1 LSSIT
6 KMPNGRWRARYR
18 DPNGRSRS
26 RTFSRKQ
33 DAQDFLDDTSTDAR
47 RGEWIDPCKSRE
59 TFDTWADRWWRT
71 TVKFRPTTRR
81 GWHGLLE
88 RHVRPYFTGRKV
100 TEIDWADVEE
110 FIASKLEAGLSP
122 KYVREAVS
130 VLSLVMQ
137 LAVNSKV
144 RRDNP
149 AAGHRLPVRQRKI
162 RQGDVLSMEQAH
174 RLVEAVPGPYKSAV
188 WMLMLTGMRPAE
200 LCGLRVSSVDLLRG
214 EVRVTESLLPVHKFG
229 DQPYHRD
236 VTGPTKTEAGD
247 RGIPIPRWLAD
258 DLATMLAERAER
270 RGQPVDPS
278 EHLFQTRYGNP
289 VNRDKFRE
297 KVMRPALRAAGLPE
311 SIRTYDLRHSH
322 ASLLIELGA
331 SALAVAQ
338 RLGHTDPA
346 MTLRVYG
353 HLFEGVQ
360 ERLTDQLDALR
371 ETTAGTATT
380 ADVVDLSGHNQDT
393 RDTRKTRNRGHVRC
407 TSVKSG

>member
-1 LSSIT
+1 MSSIT
-6 KMPNGRWRARYR
+6 KLSNGRYRARYR

-26 RTFSRKQ
+26 RTFARKL
-33 DAQDFLDDTSTDAR
+33 DAQSFLDDTSTDVR
-47 RGEWIDPCKSRE
+47 RGEWVDPRKSRE
-59 TFDTWADRWWRT
+59 TFDAWADRWWRT

-100 TEIDWADVEE
+100 TEIDWADVED
-110 FIASKLEAGLSP
+110 FIASKLEAEFSP

-174 RLVEAVPGPYKSAV
+174 RLVGAVPGPYKSAV

-214 EVRVTESLLPVHKFG
+214 EVHVTESLLPVHKFG

-236 VTGPTKTEAGD
+236 VTGPTKTEASD
-247 RGIPIPRWLAD
+247 RGIPIPRWLSD
-258 DLATMLAERAER
+258 DLATMLAERAAR
-270 RGQPVDPS
+270 HGQAVEPS
-278 EHLFQTRYGNP
+278 EYLFQTRYGNP
-289 VNRDKFRE
+289 INRDKFRE
-297 KVMRPALRAAGLPE
+297 NVMRPALRAAGLPE
-311 SIRTYDLRHSH
+311 TIRTYDLRHSH

-331 SALAVAQ
+331 SPLAVAQ

-360 ERLTDQLDALR
+360 ERLTDQLDSLR

-380 ADVVDLSGHNQDT
+380 GSVVALPGHNRDT
-393 RDTRKTRNRGHVRC
+393 RDTRKTRNQGHVRS
-407 TSVKSG
+407 TSAKSR